1 VWGLVKKNV
10 GILFSFFCFGWLQEF
25 DAYVVGKEGAPG
37 IVVIQEWWGIDFEIK
52 KHATDIASKG
62 YRALIPEYV

>member
-1 VWGLVKKNV
+1 MALTFEKVKIVRNGDGK
-10 GILFSFFCFGWLQEF
+10 IEF
-25 DAYVVGKEGAPG
+25 DAYVMGKEGAPG
-37 IVVIQEWWGIDFEIK
+37 IVVIQEWWGIDYEIK